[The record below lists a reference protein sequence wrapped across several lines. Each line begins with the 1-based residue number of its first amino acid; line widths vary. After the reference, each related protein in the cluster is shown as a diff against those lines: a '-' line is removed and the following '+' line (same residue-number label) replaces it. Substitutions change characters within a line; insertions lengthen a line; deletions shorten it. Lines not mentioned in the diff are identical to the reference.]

1 MFLFSSIIYW
11 LVTNV
16 FGDFRE
22 TTEFFAISEEAAVGS
37 LVGQLHLTSDF
48 NYRVSGVNHYF
59 DFDPVTGW
67 ISLRQTL
74 DREELHNDTLELL
87 LVSTPPSLIHVFIT
101 VLDVNDNT
109 PRFPVPF
116 QNISVIESS
125 AVGTRIPLLPA
136 VDTDAGDNGAIVEY
150 GIEDNTTQFEL
161 VYENPGLLYLEV
173 KQPLDRESNQMVVL
187 NVSAKDGGIPSRIGY
202 ATLYVDIVDVNDNAP
217 TFEARELETKWTGS
231 AMTPILILNAT
242 DADRGKNGE
251 ITYSIPGPESE
262 HFFIDGNRVFARK
275 DSPACCPSPPCS
287 VCFVSLRAADHG
299 TPPLESTA
307 LLRIL
312 LSNENLHDP
321 QITIRLHPSTVDFAL
336 IETGATA
343 GKAVAVLTVTDEDGP
358 LTESSS
364 VWIESGN
371 EDGVFV
377 LSVQKQFSILKL
389 LVNAPNI
396 TKSQY
401 NLVFVASDGQ
411 LPQRLTNAT
420 LKVYNEAKLT
430 TSPVVVEQELSVS
443 ISEDSPVG
451 TFVAQVHTNS
461 SGCKFVLNDD
471 VPFAV
476 DWKSGIITTTST
488 LDVNIKDNYA
498 LEVMVQPPPP
508 SIHSVMATVTVM
520 ITDVN
525 DHAPSL
531 IDLPDRLLI
540 PEDTTDRGDNA
551 LLLYRLLNGIATE
564 YLSMDSAS
572 GKCTLKKA
580 VDFET
585 IQGFDLEIEV
595 CDHGRPELCSSTNL
609 PVFIQD
615 INDNAP
621 EFPCTVIHSVLPLN
635 SSPGTVVATVFAKD
649 RDSGSAGQ
657 VHYALLDA
665 ITGFSID
672 SSSGIIQTTG
682 TLQAEQYSIRIG
694 ASDGHGVMSTSNVT
708 VTLFTTKEKPL
719 KWTSGPNTIELE
731 ESTSLGDTL
740 AVYHTSSPSSLAL
753 MSDLLSI
760 NSIGSLSLAQHL
772 PIIGNHFYEVLIAQS
787 DQVSITKC
795 IELHVIRDSPKPSFP
810 KKSVSLKLKR
820 NIPLGEQ
827 LMKVDAG
834 GRFNFSTDC
843 RWLHIDSDGVV
854 SVRQLI
860 DKSINSVKCE
870 IDAKDWKGRSDQM
883 EIWMTMENEERP
895 FRLNAT
901 YNVHVKRSARVGTIL
916 TRLGNDSAYVYK
928 NVLKTSVDVFPDGS
942 VYLKGAI
949 SDGGPDLISLPV
961 TATHR
966 FLNNTYSTMV
976 HVFLDEVNIH
986 KPRCSL
992 RKSFEIEENL
1002 SVGSA
1007 VGYLEA
1013 EDDDVGLGGVIGYRL
1028 LDNQNLIRIGTVSG
1042 KITTATIFDAESLEK
1057 VDFKYEV
1064 YDHGSPSKAVI
1075 CNGTIMIVDVNDNAP
1090 VFDRGVYR
1098 AAINVNS
1105 LSENRTIVVVKAK
1118 DKDRTA
1124 EITYKLLNY
1133 LHLFEI
1139 DKNAGIISR
1148 KGLLRPDSRFNISIA
1163 AIDEV
1168 GKLATTVLIVT
1179 TSSNDSIPPVFEKS
1193 EPFRF
1198 LRTTLPVSIIG
1209 RVRAVSGQYVINY
1222 RITDER
1228 FDVDSWG
1235 NVILTGDSMT
1245 SGDHEFIVTASTA
1258 FHNSTAVQKVKVEI
1272 ADAANG
1278 GGRTFRVKENSAP
1291 ETITSLDEDSDILL
1305 TVPPTSAFKIS
1316 GQKLVLVKPLD
1327 YEISST
1333 YQLLVGN
1340 KRNSQL
1346 ITIEVIDI
1354 ADNDLECDETT
1365 FIVDTLPFSTPLH
1378 CKNPIS
1384 RNTSRLTYRTMSSEV
1399 KVSEDG
1405 QLSTSILK
1413 EMVTSVAVDVLDN
1426 ENSTTRRSKTFTIR
1440 LIRGTMTDESISF
1453 PSKEISLL
1461 VASSQPIQTTLGRIT
1476 AESALPL
1483 KYYVVGSSY
1492 IQIDEDSGVVSTR
1505 RKNLIDVTE
1514 TIVAVS
1520 PTGITTTQ
1528 VRIEVIEDS
1537 LALSKDLFLFVP
1549 SSLSAGQTIGR
1560 LDVGRNDVSL
1570 ELSDPYIY
1578 NRGLEL
1584 ILKKDLDFGPATYS
1598 IIGDIGLSVDGKNG
1612 IIKTTT
1618 VFDHE
1623 EKQLYSFKLKSTFQS
1638 GEFIE
1643 QESVLVIDD
1652 ENDNSPKFNSD
1663 LYSVEIVED
1672 VKVGTE
1678 IARLKWSDNDF
1689 NNAFHLAIEEGN
1701 ELRQFDVDSDGRV
1714 KVIGELDRERLPVH
1728 RLVIRLSDGIAPY
1741 PYHTTECVVTVTLR
1755 DVNDNPPVF
1764 ESFPEFL
1771 VEENSHR
1778 MKVIGRVQAMDA
1790 DEGLNAEIHYRI
1802 VPESLPRAE
1811 FIIDAVRG
1819 DLMVNKPLDSEQT
1832 RNYTFTVAAMDHG
1845 IPQLVS
1851 YQRVTVHVVDVN
1863 DHAPILSSSPTT
1875 IEIDEVTTRGSPI
1888 LRLKVDDED
1897 CIENAASVFA
1907 IEKGF
1912 GVFDVS
1918 PISGVLYVSS
1928 PLDFESQSLYNV
1940 SVSARNIA
1948 GGPKTYSSVIV
1959 HVRDNND
1966 ERPRFIGGSP
1976 VQFSIYENLPGP
1988 FPAVIGTT
1996 ISEDLDDGTNG
2007 LVAYSIF
2014 KGNASLFSINS
2025 ASGELLLLNS
2035 LDREDCMEHF
2045 ITVQAI
2051 DSGTTRLSS
2060 TVEIKITVLDDNDNA
2075 PEFDQPYYVIHVREN
2090 IKHGQMVLKVTAV
2103 DKDEGQNAAVRYS
2116 LLEQSP
2122 FLIDRITGEIR
2133 VNSAVDREEIN
2144 EYRLTI
2150 RATDSGRFRRL
2161 TSTARLTVFIDDEN
2175 DNHPIIRN
2183 KLLDVFVPKDFR
2195 NGDVVHVVDATDP
2208 DEDSTLF
2215 FNISGTDARFFRIDA
2230 KGEIIAK
2237 TVLEMKAYYSVTVG
2251 VFDKDGLNTSASF
2264 TFYLDDRNNFSSRE
2278 LDYEKRSSHR
2288 LWIAAI
2294 DSDSPPKQSITSID
2308 IVVEDVNDNTPIFDQ
2323 VIYSVDVMENSDPTQ
2338 QLCVSATDRDQGDN
2352 ANISYFIVRAE
2363 LFPGNTLGSFTID
2376 HRTGC
2381 ICTTQMLDRESIT
2394 YFRLVILAEDQG
2406 NPPLST
2412 EAIVKVN
2419 VLDEDDN
2426 APKFSHLFHA
2436 EIPEDL
2442 KVGSPVLM
2450 ISALDPDGF
2459 VNHTFSIDNEATTP
2473 FFIHPHTGQI
2483 YLQRPLDR
2491 EQTSMYRLRIRVSDG
2506 TWAVQTYA
2514 AINVLDVN
2522 DNAPV
2527 FMKQK
2532 YVFIVNDSQV
2542 NQTFGKV
2549 VARDADEGRNGIVH
2563 YRLQRDVRYISID
2576 PITAEMKLLAVPEK
2590 EVTRVSS

>member
-1 MFLFSSIIYW
+1 MFLFSFIIYW

-16 FGDFRE
+16 FGDFHE

-37 LVGQLHLTSDF
+37 LVGQLHLTRDF

-59 DFDPVTGW
+59 NFDPVTGL
-67 ISLRQTL
+67 ISLRQSL

-87 LVSTPPSLIHVFIT
+87 LVSTPPSLIHVIVT
-101 VLDVNDNT
+101 VLDVNDNS

-136 VDTDAGDNGAIVEY
+136 VDTDAGNNGTIVEY

-187 NVSAKDGGIPSRIGY
+187 NISAKDGGIPSRIGY

-217 TFEARELETKWTGS
+217 TFEARELETKWTGC
-231 AMTPILILNAT
+231 AMTPIFTLNAT
-242 DADRGKNGE
+242 DADRGKNGK
-251 ITYSIPGPESE
+251 ITYSIPGPGSE

-343 GKAVAVLTVTDEDGP
+343 GKTVAVLTVTDEDGP
-358 LTESSS
+358 LSESSS

-371 EDGVFV
+371 EDGAFD

-396 TKSQY
+396 TKSEY

-430 TSPVVVEQELSVS
+430 ASPVVVEQELSVS

-461 SGCKFVLNDD
+461 SGCKFILNED

-508 SIHSVMATVTVM
+508 SIHSVTATVTVM

-525 DHAPSL
+525 DHEPSR

-540 PEDTTDRGDNA
+540 PEDTTVGSVVLTLKASDKDRGDNA

-564 YLSMDSAS
+564 YLSIDSAS

-585 IQGFDLEIEV
+585 IQGFDLEVEV
-595 CDHGRPELCSSTNL
+595 CDHGRPELCSSTIL

-657 VHYALLDA
+657 IHYALLDA

-672 SSSGIIQTTG
+672 SSSGVIQTTG
-682 TLQAEQYSIRIG
+682 TLRAEQYTIRIG
-694 ASDGHGVMSTSNVT
+694 ASDGHGVMSTNNVT

-731 ESTSLGDTL
+731 ESTSVGDTL

-772 PIIGNHFYEVLIAQS
+772 PIIGNHFHQVLIAQS
-787 DQVSITKC
+787 GQVSITKC

-810 KKSVSLKLKR
+810 KKSVSLKMKR

-843 RWLHIDSDGVV
+843 RWLHVDSDGVL

-883 EIWMTMENEERP
+883 EVWMTMENEERP

-901 YNVHVKRSARVGTIL
+901 YNVHVKKNARVGTIL
-916 TRLGNDSAYVYK
+916 IRLGNDSAYVYRS
-928 NVLKTSVDVFPDGS
+928 VLKTSIDVFPDGS
-942 VYLKGAI
+942 VYLKEAI

-986 KPRCSL
+986 RPRCSM
-992 RKSFEIEENL
+992 RKSFEIDENL

-1042 KITTATIFDAESLEK
+1042 KITTATIFDAERLEK

-1075 CNGTIMIVDVNDNAP
+1075 CNGTIMIEDVNDNAP
-1090 VFDRGVYR
+1090 VFDRDVYR

-1133 LHLFEI
+1133 LHLFKV
-1139 DKNAGIISR
+1139 DKNVGIISR
-1148 KGLLRPDSRFNISIA
+1148 KGRLRPDSRFNISVA
-1163 AIDEV
+1163 AIDED

-1179 TSSNDSIPPVFEKS
+1179 TSSNDSVPPVFGKM

-1198 LRTTLPVSIIG
+1198 LRTTLPGSIIG

-1222 RITDER
+1222 CITDER

-1272 ADAANG
+1272 TDAENG

-1291 ETITSLDEDSDILL
+1291 ETITAIDEDMDILL

-1316 GQKLVLVKPLD
+1316 GRKLVLVKPLD

-1354 ADNDLECDETT
+1354 VDNDPECDDTT
-1365 FIVDTLPFSTPLH
+1365 FIVDALPFSTHLH
-1378 CKNPIS
+1378 CKDPIS

-1399 KVSEDG
+1399 KVSEEG
-1405 QLSTSILK
+1405 QLSTSMLK
-1413 EMVTSVAVDVLDN
+1413 EMVTSVAVDVVDN

-1440 LIRGTMTDESISF
+1440 LIRGTMADESISF

-1461 VASSQPIQTTLGRIT
+1461 VASSQPIETTLGRIT
-1476 AESALPL
+1476 AESAVPL
-1483 KYYVVGSSY
+1483 KYYVLGSSY

-1537 LALSKDLFLFVP
+1537 LALSKDSFLFVP
-1549 SSLSAGQTIGR
+1549 SSLLPGQTIGQ

-1570 ELSDPYIY
+1570 ELSDPYVY

-1584 ILKKDLDFGPATYS
+1584 ILKKGLDLGNKQYYYNCSAMIRKGKHSSTVMIFILLSDHNASHEEDNNLEFWIRENAPIGSIVGKAPTFIEGPATYS
-1598 IIGDIGLSVDGKNG
+1598 IVGDIGLSVDRKNG

-1623 EKQLYSFKLKSTFQS
+1623 ERQLYSFKLKSTFQS

-1643 QESVLVIDD
+1643 QESLLVIDD
-1652 ENDNSPKFNSD
+1652 ENDNSPKFDSD

-1689 NNAFHLAIEEGN
+1689 NNAFHLTIEEGN
-1701 ELRQFDVDSDGRV
+1701 ELCQFDVDSDGRV

-1728 RLVIRLSDGIAPY
+1728 RLVIRLSEI
-1741 PYHTTECVVTVTLR
+1741 TQR
-1755 DVNDNPPVF
+1755 
-1764 ESFPEFL
+1764 
-1771 VEENSHR
+1771 
-1778 MKVIGRVQAMDA
+1778 
-1790 DEGLNAEIHYRI
+1790 NA
-1802 VPESLPRAE
+1802 
-1811 FIIDAVRG
+1811 
-1819 DLMVNKPLDSEQT
+1819 
-1832 RNYTFTVAAMDHG
+1832 
-1845 IPQLVS
+1845 
-1851 YQRVTVHVVDVN
+1851 
-1863 DHAPILSSSPTT
+1863 
-1875 IEIDEVTTRGSPI
+1875 
-1888 LRLKVDDED
+1888 
-1897 CIENAASVFA
+1897 
-1907 IEKGF
+1907 
-1912 GVFDVS
+1912 
-1918 PISGVLYVSS
+1918 
-1928 PLDFESQSLYNV
+1928 
-1940 SVSARNIA
+1940 
-1948 GGPKTYSSVIV
+1948 
-1959 HVRDNND
+1959 
-1966 ERPRFIGGSP
+1966 
-1976 VQFSIYENLPGP
+1976 
-1988 FPAVIGTT
+1988 
-1996 ISEDLDDGTNG
+1996 
-2007 LVAYSIF
+2007 
-2014 KGNASLFSINS
+2014 
-2025 ASGELLLLNS
+2025 
-2035 LDREDCMEHF
+2035 
-2045 ITVQAI
+2045 
-2051 DSGTTRLSS
+2051 
-2060 TVEIKITVLDDNDNA
+2060 
-2075 PEFDQPYYVIHVREN
+2075 
-2090 IKHGQMVLKVTAV
+2090 
-2103 DKDEGQNAAVRYS
+2103 
-2116 LLEQSP
+2116 
-2122 FLIDRITGEIR
+2122 
-2133 VNSAVDREEIN
+2133 
-2144 EYRLTI
+2144 
-2150 RATDSGRFRRL
+2150 
-2161 TSTARLTVFIDDEN
+2161 
-2175 DNHPIIRN
+2175 
-2183 KLLDVFVPKDFR
+2183 
-2195 NGDVVHVVDATDP
+2195 
-2208 DEDSTLF
+2208 
-2215 FNISGTDARFFRIDA
+2215 
-2230 KGEIIAK
+2230 
-2237 TVLEMKAYYSVTVG
+2237 
-2251 VFDKDGLNTSASF
+2251 
-2264 TFYLDDRNNFSSRE
+2264 
-2278 LDYEKRSSHR
+2278 
-2288 LWIAAI
+2288 W
-2294 DSDSPPKQSITSID
+2294 
-2308 IVVEDVNDNTPIFDQ
+2308 
-2323 VIYSVDVMENSDPTQ
+2323 
-2338 QLCVSATDRDQGDN
+2338 
-2352 ANISYFIVRAE
+2352 
-2363 LFPGNTLGSFTID
+2363 
-2376 HRTGC
+2376 
-2381 ICTTQMLDRESIT
+2381 
-2394 YFRLVILAEDQG
+2394 
-2406 NPPLST
+2406 
-2412 EAIVKVN
+2412 
-2419 VLDEDDN
+2419 
-2426 APKFSHLFHA
+2426 
-2436 EIPEDL
+2436 
-2442 KVGSPVLM
+2442 
-2450 ISALDPDGF
+2450 
-2459 VNHTFSIDNEATTP
+2459 
-2473 FFIHPHTGQI
+2473 
-2483 YLQRPLDR
+2483 
-2491 EQTSMYRLRIRVSDG
+2491 
-2506 TWAVQTYA
+2506 
-2514 AINVLDVN
+2514 
-2522 DNAPV
+2522 
-2527 FMKQK
+2527 
-2532 YVFIVNDSQV
+2532 
-2542 NQTFGKV
+2542 
-2549 VARDADEGRNGIVH
+2549 
-2563 YRLQRDVRYISID
+2563 
-2576 PITAEMKLLAVPEK
+2576 
-2590 EVTRVSS
+2590 